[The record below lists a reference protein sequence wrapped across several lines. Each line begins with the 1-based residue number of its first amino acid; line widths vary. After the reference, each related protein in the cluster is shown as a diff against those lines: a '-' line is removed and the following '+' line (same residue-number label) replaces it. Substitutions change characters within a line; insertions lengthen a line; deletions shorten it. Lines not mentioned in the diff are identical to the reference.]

1 MTIKREPKPKNN
13 IHQNIYMSQSDYIRF
28 KRTAVVLRNAELP
41 PVLDPEDYTS
51 FETYNLE
58 TTVPNTKN
66 AFSKLYLSGQQ
77 RIFDIDKSVSG
88 CTTFPLCINTNTRA
102 NRVLNTAQRITFIGG
117 SQVAYRPAPTERFNK
132 NFNPATCTFSLQN
145 GKVQR
150 RVSCNKTICKCRTT
164 ILGASGS
171 Y

>member
-1 MTIKREPKPKNN
+1 
-13 IHQNIYMSQSDYIRF
+13 MSQSDYIRF
-28 KRTAVVLRNAELP
+28 KRTATVLRNTAELP
-41 PVLDPEDYTS
+41 PVLEPEDYTS

-66 AFSKLYLSGQQ
+66 AFSRLYLSGQQ
-77 RIFDIDKSVSG
+77 RMFDIDKSVSG
-88 CTTFPLCINTNTRA
+88 CATFPLCINTNTRA
-102 NRVLNTAQRITFIGG
+102 NRVLNTAQRITFLGG

-132 NFNPATCTFSLQN
+132 NFNPATCTFLLQN

-164 ILGASGS
+164 VLGASGS